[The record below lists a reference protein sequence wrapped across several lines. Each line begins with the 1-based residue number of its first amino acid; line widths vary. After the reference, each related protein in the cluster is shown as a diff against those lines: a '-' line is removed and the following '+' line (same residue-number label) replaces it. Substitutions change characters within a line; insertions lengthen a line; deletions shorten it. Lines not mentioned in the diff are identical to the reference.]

1 MPKLFDKFLE
11 ISGKNDTW
19 LNVLNILAIASSL
32 TIFSVAIYELD
43 RSIKNNDSDI
53 TKNWSIV
60 LSVSIGLGV
69 IIKLLDLDFFINKED
84 TKDLSLSTFKTGFKF
99 LLLAFCSFP
108 YLIMDVL
115 LYSTNSIIGDNKGT
129 ETMGLKELNNK
140 YGGRINQV
148 KNLGKIESD
157 FMFLNST
164 AFRYTKRESILPCK
178 TAGVKGICQVRR
190 SVIYMIFYLSAIL
203 LVPLFITLGN
213 QSKKANIK
221 ADRDEY
227 LYYFFLFSTIT
238 VGAVITFVL
247 STVKSTA
254 GREVFG
260 ETDIKKGVEAVG
272 S

>member
-1 MPKLFDKFLE
+1 MPKLFDKFLD
-11 ISGKNDTW
+11 ISSKNDTW
-19 LNVLNILAIASSL
+19 SNGLNIVAIASSL
-32 TIFSVAIYELD
+32 TIFSAAIYEID
-43 RSIKNNDSDI
+43 RALKKNDSS
-53 TKNWSIV
+53 KVRSWSIV

-69 IIKLLDLDFFINKED
+69 IIKLLDLDFFINNKNKES
-84 TKDLSLSTFKTGFKF
+84 KYSWEAISKFF
-99 LLLAFCSFP
+99 LLSFCSFP
-108 YLIMDVL
+108 YFIMDGL
-115 LYSTNSIIGDNKGT
+115 MYSTNSIIGDNKGK

-213 QSKKANIK
+213 LNKNDDKKI
-221 ADRDEY
+221 DRDEY
-227 LYYFFLFSTIT
+227 TYYFFLFSTIT
-238 VGAVITFVL
+238 IGAVITFVL

-260 ETDIKKGVEAVG
+260 DTDIKKGVEAVG